1 MQKLSNKH
9 SAKVICRFGILRTA
23 YRKTQRAVLVMK
35 NLSASHAFDYLVLR
49 ANPGLTCC
57 KDLAMVMDNSLG
69 SN

>member
-23 YRKTQRAVLVMK
+23 HSKRAVLVMK

-57 KDLAMVMDNSLG
+57 KDLAIVMDNSLG
-69 SN
+69 SS